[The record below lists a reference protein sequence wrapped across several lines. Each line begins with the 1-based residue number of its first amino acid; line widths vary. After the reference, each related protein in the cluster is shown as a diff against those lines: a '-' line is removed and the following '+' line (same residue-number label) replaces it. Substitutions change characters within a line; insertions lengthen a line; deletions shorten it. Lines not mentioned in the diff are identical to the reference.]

1 MVAWIKANITI
12 HLQPPAFLAASFS
25 SCVVTLPS
33 ASCTEHC
40 LSGHAWRCICAC
52 LYLCMCA
59 PLLPTSRNKG
69 GPTRERL
76 EVSVK
81 TPTDTGRWR
90 KRRDRKSKEKGRVR
104 WWWGGGLPII
114 PGRQPRAQIGPMG
127 THSLYT
133 CSNQLAAATCLGGGI
148 TLRHTPTFGEAGES
162 LRRRSSAAQAG
173 RDQRVMR
180 LTEAG
185 KRAGRA
191 AAAAAGGGVRT
202 VRESESAAS
211 SAVCS

>member
-104 WWWGGGLPII
+104 WWWGGGVCPSSLVGSQEHRSVRWEHTVCTPVQTSWPPLPALVVAS
-114 PGRQPRAQIGPMG
+114 PSDTPPRSARRGRVCGG
-127 THSLYT
+127 EV
-133 CSNQLAAATCLGGGI
+133 QL
-148 TLRHTPTFGEAGES
+148 LR
-162 LRRRSSAAQAG
+162 QAG
-173 RDQRVMR
+173 I
-180 LTEAG
+180 
-185 KRAGRA
+185 
-191 AAAAAGGGVRT
+191 
-202 VRESESAAS
+202 RE
-211 SAVCS
+211 